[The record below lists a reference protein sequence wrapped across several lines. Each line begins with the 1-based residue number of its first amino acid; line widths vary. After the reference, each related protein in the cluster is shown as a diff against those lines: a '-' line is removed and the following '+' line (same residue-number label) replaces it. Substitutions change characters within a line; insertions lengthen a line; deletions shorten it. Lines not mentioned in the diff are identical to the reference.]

1 MKKIIVT
8 AVAATMLISVC
19 GCGTAKEEKSNIKD
33 RLSVVSTTP
42 PEDAASATETPDET
56 IPPME
61 ETGTVTT
68 VDATEVLTS
77 QSEDEFEET
86 EVDGG
91 YVRYVGGND
100 EWGIILPPDTQV
112 GDESED
118 GSLFIVNS
126 NVITAIIIDKV
137 TTLTTVDEVKDYYSS
152 LGEIKIDDFTVIRDN
167 DEYIGCFFEY
177 LTEDNVRGFAKYVTD
192 GKQTV
197 CATGINSTA
206 NAAEDVVMR
215 EVVNSLV
222 MFE

>member
-8 AVAATMLISVC
+8 AVAAVMLVSVC
-19 GCGTAKEEKSNIKD
+19 GCGKVEDEKSNIKD
-33 RLSVVSTTP
+33 KLSVVSTTP
-42 PEDAASATETPDET
+42 PEDAASATETPGET

-61 ETGTVTT
+61 ESETVTT
-68 VDATEVLTS
+68 VDASEVLTS

-91 YVRYVGGND
+91 YVRYAGGND

-126 NVITAIIIDKV
+126 NVITAIITDKV

-167 DEYIGCFFEY
+167 GEYIGCFFEY

-197 CATGINSTA
+197 CATGINGAA
-206 NAAEDVVMR
+206 NAAEDAVMR
-215 EVVNSLV
+215 EVINSLV